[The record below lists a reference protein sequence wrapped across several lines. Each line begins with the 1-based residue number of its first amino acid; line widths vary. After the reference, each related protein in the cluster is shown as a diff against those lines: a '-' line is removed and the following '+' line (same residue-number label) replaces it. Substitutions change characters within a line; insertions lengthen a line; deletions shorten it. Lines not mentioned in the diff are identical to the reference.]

1 LSPIFTIILYNKSW
15 IVEVLVAP
23 GIYLLFAASGYSSK
37 AKWLFLIKNFG
48 NLHNFPIVW
57 GDFILNSKL

>member
-1 LSPIFTIILYNKSW
+1 MIKVGFVEIL
-15 IVEVLVAP
+15 IVP

-48 NLHNFPIVW
+48 KLHNFPIVW
-57 GDFILNSKL
+57 GDSY

>member
-1 LSPIFTIILYNKSW
+1 LIL
-15 IVEVLVAP
+15 P

-48 NLHNFPIVW
+48 KLHNFPIVW
-57 GDFILNSKL
+57 GDFILNPKLKKIKNKKLFKTMHEIFK